1 MTLRRALPALF
12 VLWASAAPAWAQQ
25 ATAPPDV
32 DALLARAAELHQAGD
47 LMGAIDAYK
56 TVLAGQPDRA
66 DVRSNLGAAY
76 ARLSPDVMAALGIAV
91 PALGS
96 AVLGLALQA
105 GVIDAASAFA
115 AAHVDELFQAEQWGD
130 DDAALTRRRYVLH
143 DLALAERYLCLVT

>member
-1 MTLRRALPALF
+1 MHRPQDPEA
-12 VLWASAAPAWAQQ
+12 
-25 ATAPPDV
+25 
-32 DALLARAAELHQAGD
+32 LARIA
-47 LMGAIDAYK
+47 
-56 TVLAGQPDRA
+56 
-66 DVRSNLGAAY
+66 AAY

-130 DDAALTRRRYVLH
+130 DDAALTRRRYVLQ
-143 DLALAERYLCLVT
+143 DLALAERYLSLVT